1 MRIDSSVMPLMVR
14 QPPVTQKRA
23 AIEAL
28 PGLRPLERSGALPSE
43 GVSFGDLLREALD
56 RVNETQMKADA
67 AVERAA
73 TGEADDLH
81 EAILA
86 LEKADLTLRLTSQVT
101 QRAVEAY
108 KEISRVQI

>member
-1 MRIDSSVMPLMVR
+1 MRIDSGVMPLAVR
-14 QPPVTQKRA
+14 QPVAQERA
-23 AIEAL
+23 AEA
-28 PGLRPLERSGALPSE
+28 LRPLKPLDLSCAQPPERA
-43 GVSFGDLLREALD
+43 SFGDFLREALG
-56 RVNETQMKADA
+56 RVNEAQTTADA
-67 AVERAA
+67 AVQRVA

-81 EAILA
+81 EAIIA